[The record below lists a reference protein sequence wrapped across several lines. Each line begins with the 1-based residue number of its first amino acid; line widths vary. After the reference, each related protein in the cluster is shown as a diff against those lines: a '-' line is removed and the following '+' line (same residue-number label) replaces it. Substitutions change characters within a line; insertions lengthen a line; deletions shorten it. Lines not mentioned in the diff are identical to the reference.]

1 MGSGLEFTPATDLGL
16 RAEDLLRELDRLMR
30 ERRAVEV

>member
-1 MGSGLEFTPATDLGL
+1 MGSGLDFLPATDLGL

-30 ERRAVEV
+30 ERKAVEL